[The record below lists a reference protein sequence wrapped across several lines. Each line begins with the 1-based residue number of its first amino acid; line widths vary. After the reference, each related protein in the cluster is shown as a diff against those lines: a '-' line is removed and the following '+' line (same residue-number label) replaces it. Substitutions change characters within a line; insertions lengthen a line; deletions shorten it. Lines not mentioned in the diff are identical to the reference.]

1 MKRPQKRSK
10 TKKKSAVASVDEYDT
25 EKLEEMAQNAKYKP
39 SPYHKSNPSAWGLTG
54 PSQRRP
60 DKTICEGSGITCGRD
75 AIELLKASIRCGM
88 VSKQKRGNWPRNV
101 WAIDAE
107 GYVYEA
113 QLSNSGTGEYHGYPM
128 KDGDRFA
135 ETVRN
140 EWERRN
146 Q

>member
-1 MKRPQKRSK
+1 
-10 TKKKSAVASVDEYDT
+10 
-25 EKLEEMAQNAKYKP
+25 
-39 SPYHKSNPSAWGLTG
+39 
-54 PSQRRP
+54 
-60 DKTICEGSGITCGRD
+60 
-75 AIELLKASIRCGM
+75 M
-88 VSKQKRGNWPRNV
+88 VSKQKRGNWPQNV
-101 WAIDAE
+101 WAVDSE

-113 QLSNSGTGEYHGYPM
+113 QLSNSGNGEYHGYPM

>member
-1 MKRPQKRSK
+1 MKRPQIRSK
-10 TKKKSAVASVDEYDT
+10 TKKKTAVASVDEYDT
-25 EKLEEMAQNAKYKP
+25 ETLEELAQKSIYRP
-39 SPYHKSNPSAWGLTG
+39 SPYHKSNPVAWGLTG
-54 PSQRRP
+54 QSKRRP
-60 DKTICEGSGITCGRD
+60 DKTDCDGSGITCSRD
-75 AIELLKASIRCGM
+75 AIEFLKAGIRCGM
-88 VSKQKRGNWPRNV
+88 VSKQKRGNWPQNV
-101 WAIDAE
+101 WAVDSE

-113 QLSNSGTGEYHGYPM
+113 QLSNSGNGEYHGYPM